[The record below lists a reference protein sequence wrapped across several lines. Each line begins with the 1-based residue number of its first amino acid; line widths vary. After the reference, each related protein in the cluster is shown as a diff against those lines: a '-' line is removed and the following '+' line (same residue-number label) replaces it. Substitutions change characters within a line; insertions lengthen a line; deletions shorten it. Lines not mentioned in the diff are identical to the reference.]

1 MFNKLL
7 GKVDGVDLW
16 MIMSLVIFG
25 VFFIGVI
32 VTLFMMKKS
41 RADYMKNMPL
51 NDNENKIT
59 AI

>member
-16 MIMSLVIFG
+16 MTMSLLIFG
-25 VFFIGVI
+25 VFFIGVLI
-32 VTLFMMKKS
+32 SLFMMKKS
-41 RADYMKNMPL
+41 RTEYLKNMPL
-51 NDNENKIT
+51 TDNENKIT

>member
-41 RADYMKNMPL
+41 RTDYMKNMPL
-51 NDNENKIT
+51 TDNENKIT